1 MKSVG
6 RLCLGAVAALLGFG
20 GLGMAASMHD
30 GEVYYIGLAVFALA
44 VLFVFWLIK
53 GAFDDYERDPE
64 RPRREVKTPAKTAPA
79 QAAAPNPQPARSL
92 PASVSGQP
100 RFLSPAVKV
109 WVKGGVIALLGLL
122 ALMAAS
128 QAHGGGWSYYG
139 GIFVFLLCLLALFR
153 LLALQFEDAEQAPPL
168 LPVPEDGTA
177 RVIRG
182 VLAGLAFIVALSV
195 AAGAHGSGL
204 GYHGGLIAAGCAV
217 FYIFYLIRTSVGA
230 EARER

>member
-6 RLCLGAVAALLGFG
+6 RICLGAVAALLGLG
-20 GLGMAASMHD
+20 GLGMAASLHD
-30 GEVYYIGLAVFALA
+30 GEVYYAGLAVFILA

-53 GAFDDYERDPE
+53 RAFDDYERDPD
-64 RPRREVKTPAKTAPA
+64 RPRREVRTPAKTAPA
-79 QAAAPNPQPARSL
+79 PAATPNPQPARPL
-92 PASVSGQP
+92 PASVSGPP
-100 RFLSPAVKV
+100 RFLSPAIKL
-109 WVKGGVIALLGLL
+109 WIKGGIIAFLGLF

-139 GIFVFLLCLLALFR
+139 GIFVFLLCILALFR
-153 LLALQFEDAEQAPPL
+153 LLARQFDDPERPAPL

-177 RVIRG
+177 RLVRG
-182 VLAGLAFIVALSV
+182 ALAGIVFIVALSV

-217 FYIFYLIRTSVGA
+217 VYIFYLIRMSVGA
-230 EARER
+230 EAQEQ